1 MWWARRGILRSA
13 APSARTCD
21 RMPVVATLPDIVF
34 GAFMVAAALAVA
46 WTVGSAVMAILESC
60 YDDEDA

>member
-1 MWWARRGILRSA
+1 
-13 APSARTCD
+13 
-21 RMPVVATLPDIVF
+21 MPVVATLPDIVF